1 MTILSLTPDH
11 DLWLACFAHL
21 ERTDMLR
28 WVVDERGLLRERL
41 HLLGAVEAGQIVGHL
56 SLKRQPILV
65 PATIGSGG
73 VETPVAGPDGAPLE
87 ELFVYTFAV
96 DEGFRR
102 RGIGR
107 ALQLAGLELARE
119 LGCYQVRSWS
129 SLDKTANYALKIGLG
144 FGIHPAVYTTESG
157 LAVSGVYFVKTVAD
171 HGQSAKASY

>member
-1 MTILSLTPDH
+1 MPILKLTPVH

-21 ERTDMLR
+21 ERIDMLR
-28 WVVDERGLLRERL
+28 WVIDERGLLHKGL
-41 HLLGAVEAGQIVGHL
+41 HLLSAIEEGQVVGHL
-56 SLKRQPILV
+56 SLRRQPIV
-65 PATIGSGG
+65 APATVWSGG
-73 VETPVAGPDGAPLE
+73 VETPIVRSDGTPLE

-96 DEGFRR
+96 DEDFRR

-144 FGIHPAVYTTESG
+144 FAMHPAVYTTESG
-157 LAVSGVYFVKTVAD
+157 ISVSGVYFIKTVAD
-171 HGQSAKASY
+171 SPPEKATR